1 MWCSRLDRQP
11 DVNCLAFTNKLL
23 FERLFNT
30 VIAFADSRSHRK
42 TLSDAGTEKTWSG
55 KSKLQPASWEPPS
68 AWGSFDFARLKP
80 PLCGLQQSLHLS
92 WDGFKTIAAMRF
104 ASILFPLCLPTSCLE
119 KKRNDPSFGLFNC
132 LEKVQ
137 TLNLPLE
144 GHFFSPVFPLC
155 WANLEHIGASALEY
169 EWKITCC

>member
-55 KSKLQPASWEPPS
+55 KSKLQPTSWEPPS

-119 KKRNDPSFGLFNC
+119 KKGTILHLVYLIALKKYKLLIC
-132 LEKVQ
+132 LWKDI
-137 TLNLPLE
+137 
-144 GHFFSPVFPLC
+144 FFPLC
-155 WANLEHIGASALEY
+155 SLCAGQIWNTLELLHLNTSE
-169 EWKITCC
+169 K